1 MKRFEGHKFI
11 CVYCESIV
19 QSKYHGQFVRC
30 KCGKSFVDE
39 THYYC
44 RSGGDITL
52 LMPLIFDQF
61 MELYAKE
68 ETSDS

>member
-19 QSKYHGQFVRC
+19 QSKYPGQFIRC

-44 RSGGDITL
+44 RSGGEITL